1 MSTGLSRV
9 IVFVTSAAVLVIE
22 ILAVRLVAPYLGVS
36 LETFTGV
43 IGVILAGIAFGAWA
57 GGRAADRRPPAGLLG
72 PLLVVSGLL
81 ALVSPLIVDGL
92 GPSIGADAASIVAL
106 TFFSFFAP
114 AAVLSAVPPVIVKI
128 QLASIEETGSVV
140 GSYSAVGTVGAL
152 FGTFITGFVL
162 IAAFPT
168 RPMVAVLGALLIV
181 GGVTLMSTRRL
192 WGLASLIASL
202 LAGSAMLL
210 AGSPCDYETTYH
222 CALVEE
228 DPDRP
233 DGKVLVLDRLRN
245 SYVDVGDPTYLEF
258 RYIRTMADIVD
269 ATFEE
274 QTLRVVSIG
283 GGGFTFPGYVEA
295 TRPGSSNAV
304 YEIDGALTEIVSS
317 ELALSES
324 IAVFEVDARRG
335 IASETSDS
343 ADVVVGDAF
352 SGVSVPWHL
361 TTVEFVA
368 EIERVLTD
376 RGVYVMN
383 VIDYGDF
390 EFARSSAAT
399 LSEVFPTV
407 VVFAPE
413 SVLSDG
419 RGGNFVLAA
428 SASEIDSDLISGLTA
443 ARGQRE
449 WVIRGES
456 LTRFIDGALVLRDDF
471 APVDQMLGSRS

>member
-9 IVFVTSAAVLVIE
+9 VVFVTSAAVLVIE

-72 PLLVVSGLL
+72 PLLVVSGIL

-92 GPSIGADAASIVAL
+92 GPSIGADAASIVVL

-114 AAVLSAVPPVIVKI
+114 AAALSAVPPVIVKI

-152 FGTFITGFVL
+152 FGTFVTGFVL

-192 WGLASLIASL
+192 WGLTSLVAGL

-222 CALVEE
+222 CTLVEE

-274 QTLRVVSIG
+274 QPLRVVSIG

-304 YEIDGALTEIVSS
+304 YEIDGALTEIAIS

-324 IAVFEVDARRG
+324 IDVFEMDARRG
-335 IASETSDS
+335 VASEASDG
-343 ADVVVGDAF
+343 ADLVVGDAF

-361 TTVEFVA
+361 TTVEFVS
-368 EIERVLTD
+368 EIERALTD

-399 LSEVFPTV
+399 LSEVFSTV

-449 WVIRGES
+449 WVIRDES